1 MSSSLLHFLLSPM
14 SFSFFSFFHLE
25 TQIKS
30 VIWGKN
36 SITMSSP
43 LWKYLVWLCRS
54 IVCFLCCLW
63 FSSLFWNSNFMS
75 LYFKLQ
81 QPKYVTRL
89 QVKCL
94 ILHEKTSCDVLIRCN
109 HIFWAPT
116 IWIIIYA
123 VLRGIVRTSEMAQW
137 VKGLAANLNSI
148 SGIYIKMK
156 VEKWPY
162 KVICH
167 RYTVVWTHTQIIII
181 KKTDTYECHIKQ
193 NSRHQNINHN

>member
-1 MSSSLLHFLLSPM
+1 
-14 SFSFFSFFHLE
+14 
-25 TQIKS
+25 
-30 VIWGKN
+30 
-36 SITMSSP
+36 
-43 LWKYLVWLCRS
+43 
-54 IVCFLCCLW
+54 
-63 FSSLFWNSNFMS
+63 MS

-94 ILHEKTSCDVLIRCN
+94 ILHEKTRCDVLIRCN

-156 VEKWPY
+156 VEK
-162 KVICH
+162 
-167 RYTVVWTHTQIIII
+167 
-181 KKTDTYECHIKQ
+181 
-193 NSRHQNINHN
+193 